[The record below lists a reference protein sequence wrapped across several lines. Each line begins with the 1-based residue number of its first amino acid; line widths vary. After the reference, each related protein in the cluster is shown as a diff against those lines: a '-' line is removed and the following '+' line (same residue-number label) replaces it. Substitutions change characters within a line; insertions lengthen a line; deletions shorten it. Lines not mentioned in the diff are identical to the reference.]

1 MKTGLYVIVE
11 NGVIPQEVF
20 TRASRGIEVGTK
32 NNKTKILLK
41 NNTFSLSNFYCFQ
54 SVASLVLGP

>member
-32 NNKTKILLK
+32 TKILLK

-54 SVASLVLGP
+54 SVSSLVLGP